1 MMWRNMGF
9 KVTIPFK
16 IYITITYQKIYF
28 PIDRLP
34 SLNQMCLKGF
44 EKKFFQNGLVKS
56 IFNPLRNK
64 TYSHYHTT
72 LVLFI
77 HIILVLL
84 DLLMQIF
91 LKIYM

>member
-34 SLNQMCLKGF
+34 SLNKMCLKGLT
-44 EKKFFQNGLVKS
+44 KNSSKMG
-56 IFNPLRNK
+56 R
-64 TYSHYHTT
+64 
-72 LVLFI
+72 
-77 HIILVLL
+77 
-84 DLLMQIF
+84 
-91 LKIYM
+91 